1 MIIIAEWSRIPND
14 GNVIVYTHYILYLE
28 FSYDDVF
35 RLWET
40 IWAARITKVTTNFEE
55 FFALAIMKQFK

>member
-1 MIIIAEWSRIPND
+1 M
-14 GNVIVYTHYILYLE
+14 
-28 FSYDDVF
+28 DVF

-40 IWAARITKVTTNFEE
+40 IWAARISGITNNFEE